1 MFGSRAN
8 PEGLIINPMIEWLMI
23 AVAFLCGSLP
33 FSVWLGK
40 AFLKRDVRAFGDGNP
55 GSANVYKAGSKGL
68 AVLVLLLDVTKA
80 AMPVGLSY
88 VNLGIRGAPMV
99 LIAVAPLVGHA
110 FSPFLRFR
118 GGKALAVAL
127 GMWIGLTLWKASLP
141 ALVGV
146 GLGMLLFTSVG
157 WAVMVAL
164 LTILAA
170 LLLWMPAP
178 IFLAAWALHALL
190 LAWTHRADLR
200 HAPRLRR
207 WMNSKDVH
215 TRGRAA

>member
-1 MFGSRAN
+1 
-8 PEGLIINPMIEWLMI
+8 MI
-23 AVAFLCGSLP
+23 ALAFVCGSLP

-40 AFLKRDVRAFGDGNP
+40 VFLQRDVRAFGDGNP

-68 AVLVLLLDVTKA
+68 AALVLLLDVTKA
-80 AMPVGLSY
+80 AVPVGLSY
-88 VNLGIRGAPMV
+88 VNLDIRGAPMV
-99 LIAVAPLVGHA
+99 LIAIAPLVGHA

-146 GLGMLLFTSVG
+146 GVGMLLFTSVG
-157 WAVMVAL
+157 WAVMVAQVC
-164 LTILAA
+164 ILAA
-170 LLLWMPAP
+170 LLLWMPSP
-178 IFLAAWALHALL
+178 ILLAAWALQAVL

-207 WMNSKDVH
+207 GSTSKGIH

>member
-1 MFGSRAN
+1 MPGRAN
-8 PEGLIINPMIEWLMI
+8 LTGAYNYDMVEWIMI
-23 AVAFLCGSLP
+23 ALAFLCGSLP

-40 AFLKRDVRAFGDGNP
+40 VFLKRDVRAFGDGNP

-68 AVLVLLLDVTKA
+68 ALLVLLLDVTKA
-80 AMPVGLSY
+80 AVPVGLSY

-141 ALVGV
+141 AVLGV

-157 WAVMVAL
+157 WAVMVAQVF
-164 LTILAA
+164 ILAA
-170 LLLWMPAP
+170 LLLWMPSP
-178 IFLAAWALHALL
+178 IFLAAWALQAML

-207 WMNSKDVH
+207 WTNSKGVH
-215 TRGRAA
+215 SRGRAA